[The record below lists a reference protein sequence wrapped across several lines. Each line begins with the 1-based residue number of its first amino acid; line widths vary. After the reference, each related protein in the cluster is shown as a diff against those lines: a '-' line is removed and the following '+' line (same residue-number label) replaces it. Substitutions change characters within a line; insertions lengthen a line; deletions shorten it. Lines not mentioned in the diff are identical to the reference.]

1 MYPNA
6 SYQQEGYMTELEQ
19 ALVEESYAASPAHI
33 LEGLTDE
40 IVHRKLPNVPHT
52 IYGELWHMAFWQQI
66 TLDWITSVETPY
78 PAKPTDGFPPDKP
91 DNSGKTSAET
101 STETFDQLRQR
112 FLHTADQAAAA
123 ARNSA
128 HLDQQIR
135 CPSRPGSP
143 VRIMSI
149 RDQLISLAAHN
160 AYHLGRIVLLRQL
173 MQAWPPASGGFTW

>member
-1 MYPNA
+1 
-6 SYQQEGYMTELEQ
+6 MTELEQ

-33 LEGLTDE
+33 LEGLTHDL
-40 IVHRKLPNVPHT
+40 VHRKLPNVPHT

-66 TLDWITSVETPY
+66 TLDWITGVETPY
-78 PAKPTDGFPPDKP
+78 PAKPSDGFPPDNP
-91 DNSGKTSAET
+91 DNPDNPGET
-101 STETFDQLRQR
+101 STETFNQLRQR
-112 FLHTADQAAAA
+112 FLSAAHKAAAA
-123 ARNSA
+123 ARNSGR
-128 HLDQQIR
+128 LDQQIR